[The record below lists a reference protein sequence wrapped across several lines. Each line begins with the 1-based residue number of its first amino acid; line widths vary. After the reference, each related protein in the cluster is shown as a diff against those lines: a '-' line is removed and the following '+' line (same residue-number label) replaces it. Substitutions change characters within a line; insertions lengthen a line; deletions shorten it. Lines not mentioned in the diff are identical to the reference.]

1 MKHPVE
7 KRGMLI
13 RINLLLVILSYF
25 ISPADVILMVDHL
38 LIPIIKG
45 LGFFYMVRSHY
56 NSNLEIA
63 FVTPPAGWTLSIV

>member
-7 KRGMLI
+7 KRGILL
-13 RINLLLVILSYF
+13 RINLLLVILLYF

-45 LGFFYMVRSHY
+45 LGFVPTWFAVIKTA
-56 NSNLEIA
+56 NLEIA
-63 FVTPPAGWTLSIV
+63 LATPPAG